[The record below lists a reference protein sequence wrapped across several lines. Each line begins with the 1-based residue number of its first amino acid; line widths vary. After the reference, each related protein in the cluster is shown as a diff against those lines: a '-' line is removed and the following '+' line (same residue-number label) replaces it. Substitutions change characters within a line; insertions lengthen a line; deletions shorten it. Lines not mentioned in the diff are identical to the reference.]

1 MRIGRSKNIL
11 GPYLDRKQKDMRVGG
26 GTLFLER
33 DRRYIGPGHEGI
45 VEFEEQQI
53 ITYHYYDGGDNGVS
67 KLADRELFWNDKD
80 LPEL

>member
-1 MRIGRSKNIL
+1 MW
-11 GPYLDRKQKDMRVGG
+11 VGS

-33 DRRYIGPGHEGI
+33 DRQYIGLGHEGI

-53 ITYHYYDGGDNGVS
+53 ITYHYYDGGDTGVS

-80 LPEL
+80 WPELWDHLILTD

>member
-45 VEFEEQQI
+45 VEYEEQQI
-53 ITYHYYDGGDNGVS
+53 ITYHYYDGGDHGVA

-80 LPEL
+80 WLEL

>member
-53 ITYHYYDGGDNGVS
+53 ITYYYDGGNNGVS
-67 KLADRELFWNDKD
+67 KLADRKLFWNDKD
-80 LPEL
+80 WPEL